1 MCASSVARK
10 LIVLVLLASSSNT
23 EYIPLVPIGGEGS
36 VPQNG
41 TYHEMGG
48 GTWLKQRRKAAK
60 AVSYPVILLLLYLI
74 ILTLPSRRRA
84 FLPPEYL
91 SHIGRSALETTL
103 SLPTLQYQFP
113 HGEGAHYERREKV
126 KEALKRNWDLYVQE
140 AWGWDEVRPVHGGG
154 RDTRSSPLRETLTI

>member
-1 MCASSVARK
+1 M
-10 LIVLVLLASSSNT
+10 ASSSNT

-60 AVSYPVILLLLYLI
+60 AISYPVILLLLYLI
-74 ILTLPSRRRA
+74 LTLPSKRRA
-84 FLPPEYL
+84 VLPPEYL

-113 HGEGAHYERREKV
+113 HGEGADYERREKV
-126 KEALKRNWDLYVQE
+126 KEALKRNWYLYVQE

-154 RDTRSSPLRETLTI
+154 RDTRSGPLRETLTI